1 MKHRG
6 RPYDALIGRAAEQH
20 GYLAVDDAREL
31 GVSPAY
37 MRKLAAT
44 GKLEHR
50 WRGVYRVRAIPPRA
64 GDELYE
70 ATMWAGTGAS
80 VAGESALGLWG
91 LADVNPRH
99 VEVALAGGRP
109 ARRTEPNPR
118 VRVVR
123 ERIEQ
128 EQIEEV
134 DNIPVVTPRV
144 AIEQALKKGTDATL
158 VRQAIKSARRREL
171 IGETTEAKLLV
182 ALDVRERTGNVV
194 RVP

>member
-1 MKHRG
+1 MRQRG
-6 RPYDALIGRAAEQH
+6 RPYEALVGRATEQH
-20 GYLAVDDAREL
+20 GYLGIDDAREL

-50 WRGVYRVRAIPPRA
+50 WRGVYRVCAIPPRA

-99 VEVALAGGRP
+99 VEVALTGGRA
-109 ARRTEPNPR
+109 ARRTEPNTHI
-118 VRVVR
+118 RVVR
-123 ERIEQ
+123 DRIDQ
-128 EQIEEV
+128 GQVEEV
-134 DNIPVVTPRV
+134 DNIPVVAPRV

-158 VRQAIKSARRREL
+158 VRQAIRTARRREL

-182 ALDVRERTGNVV
+182 ALDARERTGIVTL
-194 RVP
+194 VP

>member
-1 MKHRG
+1 MEHRG
-6 RPYDALIGRAAEQH
+6 RPYEALIGRATEQH

-31 GVSPAY
+31 GISPAY
-37 MRKLAAT
+37 MRKLAAS

-50 WRGVYRVRAIPPRA
+50 WRGVYRMRAIPPRA

-99 VEVALAGGRP
+99 VEVALADGRA
-109 ARRTEPNPR
+109 ARRTEPNPHIR
-118 VRVVR
+118 VIRD
-123 ERIEQ
+123 RIAQ
-128 EQIEEV
+128 GQIEEV

-144 AIEQALKKGTDATL
+144 AIEQSLKRGTDATL
-158 VRQAIKSARRREL
+158 VRQAIRTARRREL

-194 RVP
+194 LVP